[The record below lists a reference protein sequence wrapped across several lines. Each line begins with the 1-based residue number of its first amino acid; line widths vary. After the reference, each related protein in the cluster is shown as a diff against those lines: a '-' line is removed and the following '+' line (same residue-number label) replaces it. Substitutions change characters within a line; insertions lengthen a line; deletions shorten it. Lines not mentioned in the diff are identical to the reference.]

1 MIRIILG
8 PLFLLC
14 ACGADAPLAS
24 KEVSYTADD
33 TIDGS
38 IDDDDEET
46 ETPTDI
52 LGIVV
57 TPDEVV
63 LPVGSSLQLEALGL
77 NDARE
82 SMKLTDAVE
91 WSSSEPAVVSVSN
104 GLSEEG
110 VLQGLSAGTA
120 TIVATFEGIESA
132 PSRIKV
138 TSASLERLIINQAS
152 IVLEIGKTAQLSAEA
167 TFSDGSSSNASSQ
180 VRWITGDGSVV
191 QFDDD
196 GLLEGIGLGSTHVR
210 VEWEGVASEAIPV
223 EVVNEVEAA
232 EGDLYFDWVSG
243 IVSDGI
249 FEVTVSVHNASD
261 AAVSGIWLDLFVDP
275 EFEPAYGD
283 WPDWYHMID
292 YIEANESAAVTF
304 TASTS
309 ASRHDFAVLV
319 DSTEEVPETDED
331 NNLVVDSTDGESDSG
346 SGTTTGTPN
355 LTITYV
361 GGFSEGETTE
371 YWIDVKNNGDA
382 VAEKF
387 YVDIWPGR
395 AFSDEPELYEDG
407 DAYTL
412 YDEGLAAGEELLVE
426 LVVDAT
432 CEFCEAWAMVDG
444 YNMVAESDE
453 SDNTMFLHAEGI

>member
-1 MIRIILG
+1 MFRTILG
-8 PLFLLC
+8 SLFLLC

-24 KEVSYTADD
+24 KSVSSSAEI
-33 TIDGS
+33 TIDDGDGGS
-38 IDDDDEET
+38 ET
-46 ETPTDI
+46 STDI

-91 WSSSEPAVVSVSN
+91 WSSSAPSVVSVSN

-110 VLQGLSAGTA
+110 VLQGLAAGTA

-138 TSASLERLIINQAS
+138 TSANLERLIINQSS
-152 IVLEIGKTAQLSAEA
+152 IVLEVGKTVQLSAEA
-167 TFSDGSSSNASSQ
+167 TFSDGTSSNASSQ
-180 VRWITGDGSVV
+180 VRWITGDGTIV

-196 GLLEGIGLGSTHVR
+196 GLLEGVGLGSTHVR
-210 VEWEGVASEAIPV
+210 VEWEGLSSEAIPV
-223 EVVNEVEAA
+223 EVVNEVESAD
-232 EGDLYFDWVSG
+232 GDLYFDWVSG

-249 FEVTVSVHNASD
+249 FEVSVSIHNASD

-275 EFEPAYGD
+275 DFVPAYGD
-283 WPDWYHMID
+283 WPDWYHMVD
-292 YIEANESAAVTF
+292 YIGANESASVTF

-319 DSTEEVPETDED
+319 DSTEEVPETDES
-331 NNLVVDSTDGESDSG
+331 NNLVIASTDDESGGGSSG
-346 SGTTTGTPN
+346 GSGTPN

-361 GGFSEGETTE
+361 GGFSEGEQTE
-371 YWIDVKNNGDA
+371 YWIDVKNDGDA

-407 DAYTL
+407 EAYAFF
-412 YDEGLAAGEELLVE
+412 DEGLAAGEELLVE
-426 LVVDAT
+426 LVIDEA
-432 CEFCEAWAMVDG
+432 CDFCEAWAMVDG
-444 YNMVAESDE
+444 YDMVSESNE
-453 SDNTMFLHAEGI
+453 SDNTMFLHSEGI

>member
-1 MIRIILG
+1 MFRTILG
-8 PLFLLC
+8 SLFLLC

-24 KEVSYTADD
+24 KRVSSSAEI
-33 TIDGS
+33 TIDDGDGGS
-38 IDDDDEET
+38 ET
-46 ETPTDI
+46 STDI

-91 WSSSEPAVVSVSN
+91 WSSSAPSVVSVSN

-110 VLQGLSAGTA
+110 VLQGLAAGTA

-138 TSASLERLIINQAS
+138 TSANLERLIINQSS
-152 IVLEIGKTAQLSAEA
+152 IVLEVGKTVQLSAEA
-167 TFSDGSSSNASSQ
+167 TFSDGTSSNASSQ
-180 VRWITGDGSVV
+180 VRWITGDGTIV

-196 GLLEGIGLGSTHVR
+196 GLLEGVGLGSTHVR
-210 VEWEGVASEAIPV
+210 VEWEGLSSEAIPV
-223 EVVNEVEAA
+223 EVVNEVESAD
-232 EGDLYFDWVSG
+232 GDLYFDWVSG

-249 FEVTVSVHNASD
+249 FEVSVSIHNASD

-275 EFEPAYGD
+275 DFVPAYGD
-283 WPDWYHMID
+283 WPDWYHMVD
-292 YIEANESAAVTF
+292 YIGANESASVTF

-319 DSTEEVPETDED
+319 DSTEEVPETDES
-331 NNLVVDSTDGESDSG
+331 NNLVIASTDDESGGGSSG
-346 SGTTTGTPN
+346 GSGTPN

-361 GGFSEGETTE
+361 GGFSEGEQTE
-371 YWIDVKNNGDA
+371 YWIDVKNDGDA

-407 DAYTL
+407 EAYAFF
-412 YDEGLAAGEELLVE
+412 DEGLPAGEELLVE
-426 LVVDAT
+426 LVIDEA
-432 CEFCEAWAMVDG
+432 CDFCEAWAMVDG
-444 YNMVAESDE
+444 YDMVSESNE
-453 SDNTMFLHAEGI
+453 SDNTMFLHSEGI